1 MATDTNAQTF
11 QKSMAQEVEKQLYP
25 IKEDLSL
32 LKSLSEKLESLSEK
46 LTQLEK
52 QNKERSN
59 DVKLIDRLNA
69 MQKEFKQLKDT
80 IDIIFKAQVAA
91 AQSRKTT
98 RLWATGALTISEQY
112 ADFQQSVL
120 ENRMVDA

>member
-59 DVKLIDRLNA
+59 DVKLIDRLDT
-69 MQKEFKQLKDT
+69 MQKELEQLQDT
-80 IDIIFKAQVAA
+80 VDIIFNAQSAA
-91 AQSRKTT
+91 AKSRQAT
-98 RLWATGALTISEQY
+98 RLWITGTIQP
-112 ADFQQSVL
+112 L
-120 ENRMVDA
+120 